1 MAAAGLILGPLGPLL
16 TAVMRGDAF
25 TQLSEGRVAWV
36 FWRSVWMATVSAA
49 LAALV
54 GLPLALLAHRTR
66 IWGAELLALLTPL
79 TLLLPPLLMAQG
91 WNGLTGWDGMFAS
104 VFVLGLCYA
113 PLPALLAA
121 RALRAQSPAAHDSAM
136 LLGGRRLALR
146 EMLHAARPAT
156 ILGASLAFLFAVTDF
171 AVPDYMGALGGAF
184 GVYPGHVYNHFR
196 DQDYWAGAR
205 AAAPLVLLCGM
216 VLYAGLAARDRW
228 AAEQPSRGRSPQ
240 PLDWGRAAAPVS
252 LFAWLLLGMVLL
264 APFGRIV
271 FELGVA
277 GPEAPGTWG
286 SRAGESV
293 QAAIE
298 RGREDI
304 GRSLRH
310 GVLAGLVALFLA
322 PFLAHG
328 LNRLRGWRGRVLTTL
343 MALPLLA
350 PGVGYGMGAIAF
362 ANRPGWGE
370 FYQGTSLVV
379 LVYAGRFLPIAVFLL
394 AERFRSVPRSR
405 EDSATIAGLSFPRR
419 LWHAYVAPQLAA
431 CWLAAGLV
439 VVFAVR
445 ELDLAILLPG
455 ANQSAAVRYFN
466 ALHFA
471 RDGFVA
477 AFGLL
482 IAIILFLPVMLY
494 AAWKSFR
501 RDDA

>member
-1 MAAAGLILGPLGPLL
+1 
-16 TAVMRGDAF
+16 
-25 TQLSEGRVAWV
+25 
-36 FWRSVWMATVSAA
+36 
-49 LAALV
+49 
-54 GLPLALLAHRTR
+54 
-66 IWGAELLALLTPL
+66 
-79 TLLLPPLLMAQG
+79 
-91 WNGLTGWDGMFAS
+91 
-104 VFVLGLCYA
+104 
-113 PLPALLAA
+113 
-121 RALRAQSPAAHDSAM
+121 
-136 LLGGRRLALR
+136 
-146 EMLHAARPAT
+146 
-156 ILGASLAFLFAVTDF
+156 
-171 AVPDYMGALGGAF
+171 
-184 GVYPGHVYNHFR
+184 
-196 DQDYWAGAR
+196 
-205 AAAPLVLLCGM
+205 VLLCGM

-228 AAEQPSRGRSPQ
+228 AVEQPSRGRSPQ
-240 PLDWGRAAAPVS
+240 PLDWGRAAGPVS

-271 FELGVA
+271 FELGLA
-277 GPEAPGTWG
+277 GPEAPGSWG